1 MRSDRQGAEHRL
13 RASGSE
19 TETGMGT
26 VASNSVDTGGGTVTM
41 GGRTGGVYSD
51 GRQYVD
57 KGMVAGVS
65 RRVDGMRVGC
75 RNG

>member
-1 MRSDRQGAEHRL
+1 M

-41 GGRTGGVYSD
+41 SGRAGGVYSG

-57 KGMVAGVS
+57 RGW
-65 RRVDGMRVGC
+65 
-75 RNG
+75 

>member
-1 MRSDRQGAEHRL
+1 M

-26 VASNSVDTGGGTVTM
+26 VAYKVQAGGGRVAAYS
-41 GGRTGGVYSD
+41 RDTGGVYSG

-57 KGMVAGVS
+57 KGLLASVS
-65 RRVDGMRVGC
+65 RRVESM
-75 RNG
+75 

>member
-1 MRSDRQGAEHRL
+1 ML

-41 GGRTGGVYSD
+41 SGRAGGVYSG

-57 KGMVAGVS
+57 RGW
-65 RRVDGMRVGC
+65 
-75 RNG
+75 

>member
-1 MRSDRQGAEHRL
+1 M

-26 VASNSVDTGGGTVTM
+26 VAGKNVDTGGGTVAM
-41 GGRTGGVYSD
+41 GGRTGGVYSG

-57 KGMVAGVS
+57 KGLLAKCS
-65 RRVDGMRVGC
+65 
-75 RNG
+75 